1 MGQNKFRKMLPEG
14 ICTDIW
20 NLNFTFQSNKNIK
33 MRKSVSSLL
42 LAAAHGKLSEPTGR
56 DSGHEKS
63 PEARKVRRPGQF
75 RESDG
80 STIPN

>member
-1 MGQNKFRKMLPEG
+1 MLPEG

-42 LAAAHGKLSEPTGR
+42 LGAAYGKLSEPTGR
-56 DSGHEKS
+56 DSGHGKS
-63 PEARKVRRPGQF
+63 PEVWEVRRLGSLGGL
-75 RESDG
+75 ESPEAW
-80 STIPN
+80 TVW